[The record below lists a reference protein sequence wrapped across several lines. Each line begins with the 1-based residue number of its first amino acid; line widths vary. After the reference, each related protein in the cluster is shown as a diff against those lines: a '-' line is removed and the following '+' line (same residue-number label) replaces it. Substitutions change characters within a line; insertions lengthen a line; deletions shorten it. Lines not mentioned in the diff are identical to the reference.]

1 MENNMNISENKPER
15 KKVIFSGIQPTSGAF
30 TLGNYLGAVK
40 NWGLLQDEYN
50 CTYCMFNQ
58 QDITSSRT
66 NPLNTPIISTPV

>member
-50 CTYCMFNQ
+50 CT
-58 QDITSSRT
+58 
-66 NPLNTPIISTPV
+66 